1 MVDTLK
7 PRCYTLNIAKA
18 LQNKTVAPFFV
29 WQYHNARGRTKIAKG
44 YVENGNAAIPKVCDA
59 MGPRRRDHGIAYFFN
74 VRRSNE

>member
-18 LQNKTVAPFFV
+18 LQNKTVAPFLFGSITTRV
-29 WQYHNARGRTKIAKG
+29 AGQKIAKG

-59 MGPRRRDHGIAYFFN
+59 MGPRRRDHGIAYF
-74 VRRSNE
+74 